1 MVLLRDFAQAV
12 IGFTWEHPLH
22 HYFRRAKTDQLLF
35 QDIHVHTGTV
45 ADAMIG
51 RCAGEP
57 VDGRWRRSADTRCHG
72 VRIVRQALV
81 RAR

>member
-35 QDIHVHTGTV
+35 QDTQVHTGTV

-51 RCAGEP
+51 R
-57 VDGRWRRSADTRCHG
+57 
-72 VRIVRQALV
+72 V
-81 RAR
+81 RASRSMDGGGAPPTHDVTAFG